1 MEACVP
7 IHAIL
12 CDGTTF
18 DFFYFDGTIE
28 PFSFK
33 RGLDPNISLAYP
45 WALQLP
51 DLSYLPTSPFI
62 NALRP
67 ICETIFNLLL
77 HGYVSSLKSL
87 HNYIVTKNARED
99 QSRRSAKEEESEKA
113 INAAIKAWQGFKD
126 AEMKRQT
133 QLTNE
138 ANSTVEEAMAA
149 LKCRYGIPIFSC
161 GNISK
166 FNEVLMQFQCLTNQ
180 ILTWSWVVGMM
191 LRLKKYDFSQIL

>member
-1 MEACVP
+1 MDVCVP

-12 CDGTTF
+12 CDGATF
-18 DFFYFDGTIE
+18 DFFYFDGTTE

-33 RGLDPNISLAYP
+33 HGLDPNIPLAYS

-51 DLSYLPTSPFI
+51 DLSYGSTCPFI

-67 ICETIFNLLL
+67 ICETIFDLLL
-77 HGYVSSLKSL
+77 CGYVSSLKAL
-87 HNYIVTKNARED
+87 LKEHHNYIVTKYARED
-99 QSRRSAKEEESEKA
+99 RSRGSVEEKEKEKCEEA
-113 INAAIKAWQGFKD
+113 INAAVKAWQGFKD

-138 ANSTVEEAMAA
+138 ANSIVEEAMSA
-149 LKCRYGIPIFSC
+149 LKCRYGISIFSC

-166 FNEVLMQFQCLTNQ
+166 FNKVLMQFQWLTN
-180 ILTWSWVVGMM
+180 
-191 LRLKKYDFSQIL
+191 